1 MFLSSLKPNR
11 AAAAGAL
18 AVGIAIAASSVGIVR
33 AGIVN
38 PDKSKTFTCSSGTAC
53 VTGNSTGSSTYGVY
67 GESTGA
73 DGVHGVTKS
82 TNGNSAVAG
91 IASGTSGNAHGVYGR
106 SANGDGVYGVTT
118 KNDNST
124 SGVYGTA
131 GNGWGLFGESSD
143 TSGDYTAIAGVGDAS
158 ATSLFVVVNTK
169 TGGSC
174 TIDPTANLA
183 CSGSVS
189 GSAVH
194 VRQRNSSG
202 RHVLSYA
209 AQSASATIEDVG
221 TARMIDGVANVQI
234 SPDFASVTDR
244 GWYYVFLTPLGDTR
258 GLYVSVKTA
267 NAFQVRETLRG
278 RNSLAFD
285 YRIVAHPLG
294 APQDRLPA
302 APSRPAFARLIHPA
316 L

>member
-118 KNDNST
+118 KTTTRRLGST
-124 SGVYGTA
+124 APPAMGGASSASQAIPPETTPRSQAWAMPRRRASSSLSTPKPVGVALSTPPRTWLA
-131 GNGWGLFGESSD
+131 AE
-143 TSGDYTAIAGVGDAS
+143 AS
-158 ATSLFVVVNTK
+158 AARPCTFDSAIVPAGTS
-169 TGGSC
+169 
-174 TIDPTANLA
+174 
-183 CSGSVS
+183 
-189 GSAVH
+189 SAMRRSQP
-194 VRQRNSSG
+194 RQRS
-202 RHVLSYA
+202 RT
-209 AQSASATIEDVG
+209 SA
-221 TARMIDGVANVQI
+221 
-234 SPDFASVTDR
+234 
-244 GWYYVFLTPLGDTR
+244 
-258 GLYVSVKTA
+258 
-267 NAFQVRETLRG
+267 LR
-278 RNSLAFD
+278 A
-285 YRIVAHPLG
+285 
-294 APQDRLPA
+294 
-302 APSRPAFARLIHPA
+302 
-316 L
+316 